1 MNLQQLEYI
10 VAVDKHRNF
19 GRAAA
24 SKFVTQPTLSAM
36 IQKLEDEL
44 AIQIFNRKKFPVEP
58 TTEGVRIVEHAKLVL
73 QQAAQLLTY
82 AKEVKG
88 EIAGDLRL
96 GIIPTL
102 APYLLPLFLKPF
114 AEQYPLLQIF
124 IKEMVTEDIMAQ
136 LKSGE
141 LDMGLLVTPLDDNML
156 KEYPLF
162 YEEFYAYAAK
172 SEKLGNKKYI
182 LPKDINIDHL
192 WLLEEGHCFRN
203 QIFNLCELKKEQVTS
218 NNLHY
223 EAGSIET
230 LINLVDRHEGIT
242 IIPHFATLNLNAE
255 QKKNIRA
262 FAEQPVREISLVVN
276 HTYPREKLLKQ
287 VQEAIKKALPFDE
300 SSKSSNIIHIN

>member
-1 MNLQQLEYI
+1 MNLQQLEYV
-10 VAVDKHRNF
+10 VAVEKHRHF
-19 GRAAA
+19 GKAAA

-36 IQKLEDEL
+36 IQKLEEEL
-44 AIQIFNRKKFPVEP
+44 AIQIFDRKKYPVAP
-58 TTEGVRIVEHAKLVL
+58 TAEGVQVIEHAKLVL
-73 QQAAQLLTY
+73 QEAGRLMAY

-88 EIAGDLRL
+88 EIAGDLRM

-114 AEQYPLLQIF
+114 AEQYPQLKIF
-124 IKEMVTEDIMAQ
+124 IKEMVTEDIMVH

-141 LDMGLLVTPLDDNML
+141 LDMGLLVTPLEDNAL
-156 KEYPLF
+156 KEFPLF
-162 YEEFYAYAAK
+162 YEAFYAYAAK

-182 LPKDINIDHL
+182 LPKDINIDRL

-203 QIFNLCELKKEQVTS
+203 QIFNLCELKRDQVNT

-230 LINLVDRHEGIT
+230 LINLVDRHEGVT
-242 IIPHFATLNLNAE
+242 IIPYFATLNLNEE

-262 FAEQPVREISLVVN
+262 FVEEPVREISLVVS
-276 HTYPREKLLKQ
+276 HTYPRQKLLER
-287 VQEAIKKALPFDE
+287 VQEAIKKTLPTGAI
-300 SSKSSNIIHIN
+300 SPSKNVVPI